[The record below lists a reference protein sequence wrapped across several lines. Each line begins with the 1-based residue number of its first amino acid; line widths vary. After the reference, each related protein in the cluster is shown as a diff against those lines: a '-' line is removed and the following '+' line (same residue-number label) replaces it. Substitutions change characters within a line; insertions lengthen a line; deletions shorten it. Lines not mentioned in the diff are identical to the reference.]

1 MTLVYAL
8 VEHLP
13 VGASGVSKQET
24 HGEHASI
31 EDAVAAKQALC
42 AERPELVGCL
52 TVEVREQTAEP
63 NQSTEEE
70 AGGGGPGLAAGGAER
85 GGDGVRREAGGGGH
99 APDVPALRPAGRGVP
114 RPPVERAVPG
124 VPEAGQEPVG

>member
-13 VGASGVSKQET
+13 VGASGVSKQEV

-63 NQSTEEE
+63 NQKQEE
-70 AGGGGPGLAAGGAER
+70 AGGGGAAAGGAER

-114 RPPVERAVPG
+114 RRAVEPALPGPG
-124 VPEAGQEPVG
+124 VPEAGDQPVG